1 MEYFNIINTE
11 YKKTITSKILTPCV
25 KVELIDW
32 EGRAYKEIIQDLSS
46 ENGGSISATFQNGV
60 QRSISLN
67 IFDPNGEFIPNPN
80 DRLVWIGQ
88 RFKVY
93 LGLRVSKTNFPLS
106 ILDGQ
111 ETQPAAY
118 SGDRLVA
125 DTEYAL
131 KKMKNDD
138 NFYWFSKGVYIINNV
153 SASRTG
159 ADKQVQIS
167 GVDKF
172 GYFTSD
178 TGYCEMIGDFIIP
191 RGMSIPDAIYAIL
204 QQEIGNGYSIDN
216 IAPIIDP
223 FYVDTRIPIELS
235 KGAGSFM
242 GDIIT
247 ELATT
252 FRADVYY
259 DNDGHFCFRRAM
271 LGDEN
276 MRAPVV
282 WNFTDLDGEY
292 LSSSLTYNFVGAI
305 NTVYVVGDNP
315 NGHVAP
321 EAFRQNT
328 NAASPTNVQRLGAR
342 SKLFSSSIIQTTRE
356 AEDYADYMLE
366 WLSKVQQTINFT
378 CTYMPHLDIN
388 QAFTL
393 TDDFYHINQQTF
405 LMQSITYP
413 IGLGTLSIGAV
424 NIEALP
430 TYGG

>member
-138 NFYWFSKGVYIINNV
+138 NFYWCLYKHG
-153 SASRTG
+153 RT
-159 ADKQVQIS
+159 
-167 GVDKF
+167 
-172 GYFTSD
+172 
-178 TGYCEMIGDFIIP
+178 
-191 RGMSIPDAIYAIL
+191 
-204 QQEIGNGYSIDN
+204 
-216 IAPIIDP
+216 
-223 FYVDTRIPIELS
+223 
-235 KGAGSFM
+235 
-242 GDIIT
+242 
-247 ELATT
+247 
-252 FRADVYY
+252 
-259 DNDGHFCFRRAM
+259 RR
-271 LGDEN
+271 L
-276 MRAPVV
+276 
-282 WNFTDLDGEY
+282 L
-292 LSSSLTYNFVGAI
+292 
-305 NTVYVVGDNP
+305 
-315 NGHVAP
+315 
-321 EAFRQNT
+321 
-328 NAASPTNVQRLGAR
+328 
-342 SKLFSSSIIQTTRE
+342 
-356 AEDYADYMLE
+356 
-366 WLSKVQQTINFT
+366 
-378 CTYMPHLDIN
+378 C
-388 QAFTL
+388 
-393 TDDFYHINQQTF
+393 
-405 LMQSITYP
+405 
-413 IGLGTLSIGAV
+413 
-424 NIEALP
+424 
-430 TYGG
+430 

>member
-1 MEYFNIINTE
+1 MEYFNIVNAE
-11 YKKTITSKILTPCV
+11 YRQAIVSKILTPCV
-25 KVELIDW
+25 KVELVDW

-46 ENGGSISATFQNGV
+46 KNGGSISATFQNGV

-67 IFDPNGEFIPNPN
+67 IFDPAGEFIPNPN

-106 ILDGQ
+106 ILEGK
-111 ETQPAAY
+111 EMRPAAY

-125 DTEYAL
+125 DTEYSL
-131 KKMKNDD
+131 KKMKQDD

-159 ADKQVQIS
+159 ADKRVSIS

-204 QQEIGNGYSIDN
+204 AQEVGNGHNIDN
-216 IAPIIDP
+216 MAPIIDP
-223 FYVDTRIPIELS
+223 YYVNTRIPIELS

-247 ELATT
+247 DFAST

-276 MRAPVV
+276 MKAPIV

-292 LSSSLTYNFVGAI
+292 LTSNLTYNFVDAI

-315 NGHVAP
+315 NGRTAP
-321 EAFRQNT
+321 TAFRQNT
-328 NAASPTNVQRLGAR
+328 NAASPTNVQKLGAR
-342 SKLFSSSIIQTTRE
+342 SKLFTSSTIQTTKE

-366 WLSKVQQTINFT
+366 WLSKLQQSISFT
-378 CTYMPHLDIN
+378 CTYMPHLDVN

-393 TDDFYHINQQTF
+393 TDDFYHIEKQTF

-413 IGLGTLSIGAV
+413 LGLGTLSISAV

>member
-1 MEYFNIINTE
+1 MEYFNVINSD
-11 YKKTITSKILTPCV
+11 YKNAILAKILTPCV

-32 EGRAYKEIIQDLSS
+32 DGLAYREIVQDLSS
-46 ENGGSISATFQNGV
+46 EDGGSISATFKNGV
-60 QRSISLN
+60 QKSISLS
-67 IFDPNGEFIPNPN
+67 IFDPEGTFIPDPN
-80 DRLVWIGQ
+80 NRLVWIGQ

-93 LGLRVSKTNFPLS
+93 LGLRVNKHNFPLS
-106 ILDGQ
+106 TTVNT
-111 ETQPAAY
+111 ETTIY
-118 SGDRLVA
+118 SFKQIK
-125 DTEYAL
+125 TI
-131 KKMKNDD
+131 DD
-138 NFYWFSKGVYIINNV
+138 FYWFSKGVYIINDV

-159 ADKQVQIS
+159 ADKRVQIS

-191 RGMSIPDAIYAIL
+191 RNTTIEDAIYSIL
-204 QQEIGNGYSIDN
+204 GQEVGNGHIIDN
-216 IAPIIDP
+216 MAPIIDP
-223 FYVDTRIPIELS
+223 YYVNTRIPIELS
-235 KGAGSFM
+235 KGGGSFM

-247 ELATT
+247 DLATT

-259 DNDGHFCFRRAM
+259 DNDGHFCFKRSM

-276 MRAPVV
+276 MKAPIV
-282 WNFTDLDGEY
+282 WNFDDLDGEY
-292 LSSSLTYNFVGAI
+292 LDSNLSYNFVDAI

-315 NGHVAP
+315 NGTVAP
-321 EAFRQNT
+321 TAFRQNT
-328 NAASPTNVQRLGAR
+328 NAASPTNVQKLGAR
-342 SKLFSSSIIQTTRE
+342 SKLFTSSIIQTTKE

-366 WLSKVQQTINFT
+366 YLSKLQQSISFT
-378 CTYMPHLDIN
+378 CTYMPHFDIN

-393 TDDFYHINQQTF
+393 TDDFYHINQQVF

-413 IGLGTLSIGAV
+413 IGLGTLSISAV